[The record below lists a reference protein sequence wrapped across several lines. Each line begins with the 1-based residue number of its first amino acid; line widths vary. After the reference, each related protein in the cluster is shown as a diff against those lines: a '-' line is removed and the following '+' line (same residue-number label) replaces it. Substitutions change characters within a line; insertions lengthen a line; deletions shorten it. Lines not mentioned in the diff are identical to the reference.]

1 MKKYLFSLLFAS
13 LITLPAY
20 AGFSLGQTR
29 VIYNQAERQSTLRLI
44 NSGKDE
50 YFLVQAWIEE
60 GDEGHS
66 QRTGEFIITPPVF
79 KFQPDSEN
87 TLLIKALNDNFP
99 ADRESL
105 YYINV
110 KAIPAVDNAVNNKIT
125 FATKSVIKLIY
136 RPRALNAEDA
146 ATAWQK
152 LVVTQQD
159 GAIAIKNP
167 TPYIIN
173 IGVFYINGRTVK
185 ISYIPPLAEKK
196 ITLKPNERAGVI
208 EYNVISDFGGASEL
222 HKVKL

>member
-66 QRTGEFIITPPVF
+66 QRAGEFIITPPVF

-99 ADRESL
+99 TDRESL